1 MAGPPAVEHAYG
13 MLLLP
18 HLRQAIRW
26 AVARTRISSELGA
39 SAVEYAIMVTLI
51 AVVIL
56 LSVVFLGQRT
66 SGSFSCTGSAVS
78 AKSTVAGCG

>member
-1 MAGPPAVEHAYG
+1 MAGPAPVEHAGG
-13 MLLLP
+13 MLQLP

-26 AVARTRISSELGA
+26 AVARFGVSSERGA

-66 SGSFSCTGSAVS
+66 SGSFSCTGAAVS
-78 AKSTVAGCG
+78 VKSSVAGCG